1 VHNSRLK
8 VEEGNNLRN
17 NRMKKATTRTPELFL
32 TIVEAAD
39 ELKISDRSLRSLIAA
54 GEVRATRL
62 GKRIVRI
69 PRAEIER
76 LAAVEHRRPSTEG
89 QP

>member
-1 VHNSRLK
+1 MSAAASRK
-8 VEEGNNLRN
+8 PD
-17 NRMKKATTRTPELFL
+17 TFL
-32 TIVEAAD
+32 TLWEAAD
-39 ELKISDRSLRSLIAA
+39 ELKISDRSLRNLIAA

-76 LAAVEHRRPSTEG
+76 LAAPGGQHKISTNSTEKM
-89 QP
+89 Q

>member
-1 VHNSRLK
+1 MSAAASRK
-8 VEEGNNLRN
+8 PD
-17 NRMKKATTRTPELFL
+17 TFL
-32 TIVEAAD
+32 TIWEAAD
-39 ELKISDRSLRSLIAA
+39 ELKISDRSLRKLIAA

-76 LAAVEHRRPSTEG
+76 LAAVGCEHGSATL
-89 QP
+89 